1 MAERI
6 LLRLTASDPPAG
18 EWLPVDPRGAPA
30 GAGGD
35 LASIPR
41 GAAVTV
47 LVPGTDVLL
56 TEAAVPTR
64 SRGRLLQALPF
75 ALEDQLAEETEHL
88 HLAVGPILGGPVAV
102 AVASRSALEGWLGA
116 LRQSGVEPA
125 ALVPDVLALPLAPG
139 TWHVTVEGP
148 QALVRTGERAGF
160 AADRQ
165 ALGTLLRLALEG
177 TPRPPERLTV
187 SAGDPA
193 AIDEARTATADLV
206 AEVEA
211 SSETGLPLLARGLGA
226 RPALDLLQGAYDRR
240 ASVTDRLRPWRW
252 AALVAGLWVAAEGA
266 RLAVEQQRLERE
278 AAALQTRVEAAFR
291 RALPGAQRMVNPRVQ
306 IERALQGAAP
316 AAGTGFLALLAASG
330 EVLREVPGARLRGVS
345 YRLGRLDLDLEV
357 PDIQALDRL
366 KQDLARRGEVEAT
379 IQTATAQDG
388 RVQSRIQVRGAGT

>member
-47 LVPGTDVLL
+47 LVPGADVLL

-139 TWHVTVEGP
+139 TWHVAVEGP
-148 QALVRTGERAGF
+148 RALVRTGERAGF

-206 AEVEA
+206 A
-211 SSETGLPLLARGLGA
+211 
-226 RPALDLLQGAYDRR
+226 
-240 ASVTDRLRPWRW
+240 
-252 AALVAGLWVAAEGA
+252 
-266 RLAVEQQRLERE
+266 
-278 AAALQTRVEAAFR
+278 
-291 RALPGAQRMVNPRVQ
+291 
-306 IERALQGAAP
+306 
-316 AAGTGFLALLAASG
+316 
-330 EVLREVPGARLRGVS
+330 
-345 YRLGRLDLDLEV
+345 
-357 PDIQALDRL
+357 
-366 KQDLARRGEVEAT
+366 
-379 IQTATAQDG
+379 
-388 RVQSRIQVRGAGT
+388 